1 MMITTGNSIPA
12 GSGRWRRFRR
22 SCRHIMGF
30 KAGFGLATVA
40 ALLVMGLF
48 SPWLAPHPPNEQD
61 LMVAMMPPDWTG
73 PHVLGTDHVGRDI
86 LSRIIY
92 GSRVSLII
100 ALSVAL
106 FAGVVGV
113 TLGVVAGYFGGRV
126 DAAIQKVV
134 EIFWSFPPLML
145 AIAIVAFVGQ
155 GLAIVIIALTAQRWI
170 PYCRVTRAEAMAL
183 RGREFIMAAR
193 TLGASDGFIIR
204 HHILPNVILSIIVM
218 TSFAMANAIIAE
230 SSLSFLG
237 LGVPSSI
244 PTWGGMLS
252 DSRAYISSGWWMALF
267 PGLAIFLT
275 VLGLNLLGDALRNQF
290 DPKLRSH

>member
-1 MMITTGNSIPA
+1 MTLSPDNAVPA
-12 GSGRWRRFRR
+12 RLNRLTSLRRHY
-22 SCRHIMGF
+22 RHLAGF
-30 KAGFGLATVA
+30 KAGFGLTVV
-40 ALLVMGLF
+40 ALLMLMGLF
-48 SPWLAPHPPNEQD
+48 SPWLAPHDPGHQD
-61 LMVAMMPPDWTG
+61 LMAAMLPPDWTG
-73 PHVLGTDHVGRDI
+73 PYVLGTDHVGRDI

-100 ALSVAL
+100 ALAVAL
-106 FAGVVGV
+106 LASVVGV
-113 TLGVVAGYFGGRV
+113 ALGVMAGYFGGRV
-126 DAAIQKVV
+126 DSAIQKLV

-145 AIAIVAFVGQ
+145 AIAIVAFIGQ
-155 GLAIVIIALTAQRWI
+155 GLTIVIVALTAQRWI
-170 PYCRVTRAEAMAL
+170 PYARVTRAEAMAL
-183 RGREFIMAAR
+183 REREFIMAAR

-204 HHILPNVILSIIVM
+204 HHILPNVMLSIIVM

-237 LGVPSSI
+237 LGVPPSI

-252 DSRAYISSGWWMALF
+252 DARSYISSAWWMALF

-290 DPKLRSH
+290 DPKLNTR